1 MSTSALTPRWQTLDR
16 ETARALQGRQ
26 LHRFVRDCVL
36 PFSAH
41 YRRVFS
47 EQGLDGNAIRSLED
61 LRKIP
66 FTSKQDLL
74 PTPDEPRRSLNFAL
88 IPDPH
93 ALSRRPAVI
102 WRALRRGKAR
112 VKDELD

>member
-1 MSTSALTPRWQTLDR
+1 MSNHALTSRWQTLDR

-26 LHRFVRDCVL
+26 LHRFLRDCVL

-41 YRRVFS
+41 YRRIFS
-47 EQGLDGNAIRSLED
+47 EQGISADDIRSIED

-66 FTSKQDLL
+66 FSNKQDLL

-88 IPDPH
+88 IPDPKV
-93 ALSRRPAVI
+93 LSRRPSVI
-102 WRALRRGKAR
+102 MRALLRGKSR
-112 VKDELD
+112 VKDE